1 MMTMQEIRDLNLAEV
16 RRLGYPENTNLP
28 VLDETGETRTV
39 SEITDRLLCLYA
51 RVACSYG
58 FSKEKALKWLDRENL
73 LDSLVDSERLFF
85 KSEMD
90 TRQKASA
97 QWEIEALWA
106 LAWCVKCHESL
117 DFGDSCADDFI
128 KLLPDIAKNDSTKSF
143 RSGRTLC
150 AKEDIIA
157 KADLSYCLHWAVR
170 DAEIKGQSIPGKV
183 PSNVVIERRR
193 ALEWV
198 VGDVAWDD
206 VELDT

>member
-1 MMTMQEIRDLNLAEV
+1 MTMQEIRELNLTEV
-16 RRLGYPENTNLP
+16 RRLGYPENVNLP
-28 VLDETGETRTV
+28 VLDEAGETRTP

-58 FSKEKALKWLDRENL
+58 FSKEKALKWLDREGL
-73 LDSLVDSERLFF
+73 IDSLADSERQFF

-90 TRQKASA
+90 PRQKASA
-97 QWEIEALWA
+97 QWQIEALWA

-117 DFGDSCADDFI
+117 NFGDSCADDFI
-128 KLLPDIAKNDSTKSF
+128 QLLPDIVKDDSTKSF
-143 RSGRTLC
+143 RSGRTQR
-150 AKEDIIA
+150 AREDIIA

-170 DAEIKGQSIPGKV
+170 DAEIKGQPIPGKV
-183 PSNVVIERRR
+183 PGNVVIERRR

-198 VGDVAWDD
+198 IGDVAWDN